1 MSDIIMDFERK
12 SRCGVEEAV
21 FCRSKSSQQI
31 DRIIAMADE
40 QNRNLLFTHL
50 IEDKYRQLNPI
61 SIQKTK
67 FNIISSTAT
76 LGNLPNIDNKPQIA
90 IVSGG
95 SSDAAVCHE
104 VAVTLNYHGIACDLY
119 EDIGVAGLW
128 RLTDKI
134 NEIKKAKLIIAVAG
148 MEAALPTVLAGMIA
162 NPIIA
167 VPTSIGYGVSKDG
180 HLALNSCLGSCAPG
194 ILTVN
199 IDNGFG
205 AACAAIKLLNSI
217 YL

>member
-1 MSDIIMDFERK
+1 MTGIIMDFERK

-21 FCRSKSSQQI
+21 FCRSKTSQQI
-31 DRIIAMADE
+31 DQIIIMAVE
-40 QNRNLLFTHL
+40 QGQNLLLTH
-50 IEDKYRQLNPI
+50 IKEDKYHQL
-61 SIQKTK
+61 SHLSKQKIK

-76 LGNLPNIDNKPQIA
+76 LGELPNLADKAQIA

-95 SSDAAVCHE
+95 SSDAAVCQE
-104 VAVTLNYHGIACDLY
+104 ISITLNYHGIACDLF

-134 NEIKKAKLIIAVAG
+134 NEIKKSKLIIAVAG
-148 MEAALPTVLAGMIA
+148 MEAALPTVLAGMVAI
-162 NPIIA
+162 PIIA

-180 HLALNSCLGSCAPG
+180 HLALNACLGSCAPG

-205 AACAAIKLLNSI
+205 AACSAIKILKSVHQ
-217 YL
+217 